1 MSQQPHNI
9 AVLGFSTF
17 EVGAFEAFFKMVG
30 VSRPPG
36 FLVTRDTT
44 AADLIF
50 LNATGGLDVQRFMR
64 TEANGRPVIVIGEAD
79 ASLGVATLPRPIR
92 LTSALSL
99 ANQLI
104 AKAQVEKLRQASQQ
118 SKPLEAAAIAR
129 PVKPVDTAPST
140 ISPAFWSLTPGQKFA
155 STQAAVPQAVDAAQA
170 MQEALRRAEAPV
182 ARALPPAVS
191 TPLPPPVSISIG
203 AVPKEQ
209 EIPAAQ
215 KRAMGPNAEAAQ
227 VLNRFA
233 VAQRANVTSSPAV
246 VSPPIA
252 RAAMNESAGLPPELA
267 YDDILVVDD
276 SDIAL
281 KFMQE
286 HLGSFGFRVHL
297 AKSGEECLMML
308 NQSKFRCVFLDVMMT
323 GIDGYQTCRV
333 IKQRKYP
340 DGSAPTVVMMTSRS
354 GAIDR
359 VRGALAGCDGYLVK
373 PVDETKLIKALF
385 QHKVSSSPTT
395 ATNMRKR
402 FDTLAR

>member
-1 MSQQPHNI
+1 MAQEMSQQPHKI
-9 AVLGFSTF
+9 AVVGFSTF

-36 FLVTRDTT
+36 LLVTREVNT
-44 AADLIF
+44 AALIF
-50 LNATGGLDVQRFMR
+50 LNAASGTDIARFLQ
-64 TEANGRPVIVIGEAD
+64 TEARGRPVIVIGEASS
-79 ASLGVATLPRPIR
+79 SLNVSVLPRPIR
-92 LTSALSL
+92 LTSALAL

-104 AKAQVEKLRQASQQ
+104 NKTLTEAVLTTPQPSAPVVAHIHAKKQD
-118 SKPLEAAAIAR
+118 P
-129 PVKPVDTAPST
+129 APAT
-140 ISPAFWSLTPGQKFA
+140 ISPSFWSMTPGQRAPATEVTLPSVKV
-155 STQAAVPQAVDAAQA
+155 AANAPPEPQ
-170 MQEALRRAEAPV
+170 RAPF
-182 ARALPPAVS
+182 LTPPIVS
-191 TPLPPPVSISIG
+191 AKPMTAPPVSLSSG
-203 AVPKEQ
+203 GVPSELD
-209 EIPAAQ
+209 IPASQ
-215 KRAMGPNAEAAQ
+215 KRATGPTGEAAQ
-227 VLNRFA
+227 LLNRFGA
-233 VAQRANVTSSPAV
+233 TLRGNVATVPPSI
-246 VSPPIA
+246 SPPTV
-252 RAAMNESAGLPPELA
+252 RAAAPTVSDLPAEHS

-308 NQSKFRCVFLDVMMT
+308 NQSKFRCVFLDVMMS
-323 GIDGYQTCRV
+323 GMDGYQTCRV
-333 IKQRKYP
+333 VKQRKYP

-385 QHKVSSSPTT
+385 QHKVSNSPQT

>member
-36 FLVTRDTT
+36 FLVTRDTS

-50 LNATGGLDVQRFMR
+50 LNATGGLDVHRFMR
-64 TEANGRPVIVIGEAD
+64 TEANGRPVIVIGDAD

-92 LTSALSL
+92 LTSALAL

-104 AKAQVEKLRQASQQ
+104 AKAQADKLNRPQQ
-118 SKPLEAAAIAR
+118 PNPAVTAMPAR
-129 PVKPVDTAPST
+129 AVKPADTAPST
-140 ISPAFWSLTPGQKFA
+140 ISPAFWSLAPGQKFA
-155 STQAAVPQAVDAAQA
+155 STQATVPQAVNAAQT
-170 MQEALRRAEAPV
+170 MQDALRRAEAPV
-182 ARALPPAVS
+182 MRAVPPAV
-191 TPLPPPVSISIG
+191 TAPLAPPVSISIG

-209 EIPAAQ
+209 EIPASQ
-215 KRAMGPNAEAAQ
+215 KRAMAPNAEAAQ

-233 VAQRANVTSSPAV
+233 VTQRANVTSSPAV
-246 VSPPIA
+246 VSPPVA

-402 FDTLAR
+402 FDTLGR